1 MVKHLV
7 KVQYAVLI
15 SSIFIL
21 SHVYLLDITQLLN
34 KKLVAIFPLPASALC
49 YNSECKTL
57 EKISP
62 VMVLCSVS
70 LNMLQTVLRSNS
82 LPFGLKL
89 NLL

>member
-34 KKLVAIFPLPASALC
+34 KKLVETFPLPASAIIPNAKLWKRFLLLWCCALC
-49 YNSECKTL
+49 
-57 EKISP
+57 P
-62 VMVLCSVS
+62 
-70 LNMLQTVLRSNS
+70 
-82 LPFGLKL
+82 
-89 NLL
+89 